1 MPRMSPAAP
10 HHPPGT
16 HQPGRLAR
24 VLAVLVAMS
33 LATPANAA
41 AFAPAGDENLTAATA
56 TYNEGIA
63 ERDAGNFVAAAESF
77 TEAYEAIPMK
87 SREIRSAVLFDL
99 VDVRRQAFAVGE
111 GPAQICEC
119 ERLLGSY
126 LEQVKQTFGS
136 KADKFPDTRKA
147 KKLLVE
153 VRKQLATQR
162 QETPELDCSKTTVT
176 KPPEP
181 EPVPEPPPPP
191 PEPTGPSE
199 AELKAQAAR
208 DRRAR
213 TMVIAGAVTTGVGG
227 LFLGM
232 MAGGLVVGRR
242 AEQDGVTA
250 THDALAAGQ
259 PLSEDDPELRSIVGR
274 GKLGNGLAIAGGVLA
289 TVAVAAGVS
298 LLVLGLRTRREP
310 PRAAVAP
317 ALAPGFAGA
326 ALIVRF

>member
-1 MPRMSPAAP
+1 MSIAAP
-10 HHPPGT
+10 T
-16 HQPGRLAR
+16 
-24 VLAVLVAMS
+24 S
-33 LATPANAA
+33 AA
-41 AFAPAGDENLTAATA
+41 QLAPAGDDGLAAATA

-77 TEAYEAIPMK
+77 TEAYAAIPMQ

-99 VDVRRQAFAVGE
+99 VDARRQAFALGE

-126 LEQVKQTFGS
+126 LADVKQTFGS
-136 KADKFPDTRKA
+136 KGDKFPDTRKA

-153 VRKQLATQR
+153 VRKQLTKQML
-162 QETPELDCSKTTVT
+162 ETPELDCAATTVAR
-176 KPPEP
+176 PPEP
-181 EPVPEPPPPP
+181 EPVPEPPPLP

-199 AELKAQAAR
+199 AQLQAQAAR

-213 TMVIAGAVTTGVGG
+213 TQVIAGAVTTGVGG
-227 LFLGM
+227 LFLGV
-232 MAGGLVVGRR
+232 MAAGLVVGRR
-242 AEQDGVTA
+242 AEQAGTTA
-250 THDALAAGQ
+250 TQEGLASGQ
-259 PLSEDDPELRSIVGR
+259 PLSEDDPELRDIVAR

-298 LLVLGLRTRREP
+298 LLVLGLRARKEP

-317 ALAPGFAGA
+317 ALAPGFVGAGVV
-326 ALIVRF
+326 LRF

>member
-1 MPRMSPAAP
+1 
-10 HHPPGT
+10 
-16 HQPGRLAR
+16 
-24 VLAVLVAMS
+24 MS

-41 AFAPAGDENLTAATA
+41 PASDDTLTAATA

-77 TEAYEAIPMK
+77 TAAYEAIPMK

-99 VDVRRQAFAVGE
+99 VDARRQAFAVGE

-119 ERLLGSY
+119 ERLLASY

-147 KKLLVE
+147 KKLRAE
-153 VRKQLATQR
+153 VRKLLATQL
-162 QETPELDCSKTTVT
+162 QETPGLDCATTTVT
-176 KPPEP
+176 KPAEPEPLPEP
-181 EPVPEPPPPP
+181 EPPPP

-213 TMVIAGAVTTGVGG
+213 TMVISGAVTMGLGG
-227 LFLGM
+227 LFLGV

-242 AEQDGVTA
+242 AERDGVTA
-250 THDALAAGQ
+250 THEALAAGQ
-259 PLSEDDPELRSIVGR
+259 PLCEDDPELRAIVGR

-310 PRAAVAP
+310 PRAALAP

-326 ALIVRF
+326 GLIVRF